1 MNFAGINY
9 LAVVFAAVA
18 AFVIG
23 AFYYGLLSKP
33 WMRAARLSPDA
44 AKMDPV
50 VFVTSFVAELVMA
63 WVLAGVIGHL
73 GAGEVSLWNGVV
85 SGAFVWLGFIAT
97 TLVVN
102 QRYEGFGWNLTIIDG
117 LHWLLVSLAMGA
129 IIGFM
134 GV

>member
-1 MNFAGINY
+1 MSFAGINY
-9 LAVVFAAVA
+9 LAVVFAAIA

-23 AFYYGLLSKP
+23 ALYYGLMSKP
-33 WMRAARLSPDA
+33 WMKAARLSPQGTG
-44 AKMDPV
+44 MNPV
-50 VFVTSFVAELVMA
+50 IFMTSFLAELVMA
-63 WVLAGVIGHL
+63 WVMAGVIGHL
-73 GAGEVSLWNGVV
+73 GSGEVTLWNGII

-102 QRYEGFGWNLTIIDG
+102 QRYEGFGWDLTIIDG
-117 LHWLLVSLAMGA
+117 LHWLLVSLAMGG